1 MYTVV
6 SLSICYVIY
15 EYVVRG
21 CVLFSTHKK
30 LTKETNRVI
39 TTLVIY
45 SIRVEIVDAMYYAW
59 PFRLSTGQG
68 VFICCA
74 LTNIYY
80 ISVPSLVTVLK

>member
-1 MYTVV
+1 M
-6 SLSICYVIY
+6 
-15 EYVVRG
+15 
-21 CVLFSTHKK
+21 
-30 LTKETNRVI
+30 I